1 MLYAYFDP
9 NNRSVLGW
17 FDTEAHDVTLPPSE
31 LLVELD
37 QEQWNDF
44 AGSACWVDYSGSLV
58 TSAPA
63 LIVPLDQ
70 ALSTKI
76 AELNAACAAAIVA
89 GFQCDALGKVYTYP
103 SDIEDQLNL
112 TGSVQLSQLEG
123 SDDAGWVTPF
133 KCADEKGNWSA
144 VAHTAAQI
152 QKVGVTF
159 TRIKLGLIGKKDLL
173 IAQAKAAATVTEL
186 EAVTWADEEAAA

>member
-9 NNRSVLGW
+9 NNRAVLGW
-17 FDTEAHDVTLPPSE
+17 FDTEAHDVTLPSSD

-37 QEQWNDF
+37 QEKWDEF
-44 AGSACWVDYSGSLV
+44 SGSACWVDYSGALV
-58 TSAPA
+58 MSAPA

-70 ALSTKI
+70 ALSAKI

-89 GFQCDALGKVYTYP
+89 GFQCDALGEAYTYP

-123 SDDAGWVTPF
+123 ADDPEWVTPF
-133 KCADEKGNWSA
+133 KCADKQGTWSA

-173 IAQAKAAATVTEL
+173 IAQAKAAASVADI
-186 EAVTWADEEAAA
+186 EAVMWAGDGVAA